1 MAGPNHELPAAGPAD
16 CDESRGMF
24 GQEPFV
30 LLVIALAVL
39 LGGFVKG
46 VVGIGLPIVSIAVLS
61 SVIDA
66 HFALGIIMFPLMF
79 TNLWQMLRAG
89 RPLAVIR
96 RFWPLMASML
106 ICIWVGTHLVTRLPG
121 ASLYG
126 FIGAAVVLFTTAN
139 YFTPDW
145 HLPARSERWAAP
157 IAGALSGL
165 LGGIS
170 TIWGPPLTMLFIMI
184 RLPKEA
190 FIQATGTIWFA
201 ASIPL
206 LMGYRQNG
214 ILDDSTA
221 VLSLAACLPSFV
233 GQWVGT
239 WVRARI
245 EQESFRKVLLIVF
258 FLIGLHLIRRA
269 LF

>member
-1 MAGPNHELPAAGPAD
+1 MPAD
-16 CDESRGMF
+16 CGESRGMF
-24 GQEPFV
+24 GQELH
-30 LLVIALAVL
+30 LLVIIALAVL

-46 VVGIGLPIVSIAVLS
+46 VVAIGLPIVSIGVLS
-61 SVIDA
+61 SVMDA
-66 HFALGIIMFPLMF
+66 HLALGIIMFPLLL
-79 TNLWQMLRAG
+79 TNLWQMLHAG
-89 RPLAVIR
+89 RPLEVVH
-96 RFWPLMASML
+96 RFWPTIAIML
-106 ICIWVGTHLVTRLPG
+106 VCIWVGTHVVTRLPG
-121 ASLYG
+121 GSLYG
-126 FIGAAVVLFTTAN
+126 FIGAAVVLFTTVN

-145 HLPARSERWAAP
+145 RLPARSERWASP
-157 IAGALSGL
+157 IAGALGGL

-206 LMGYRQNG
+206 LVGYRQNG

-221 VLSLAACLPSFV
+221 VLSLAACLPSFL
-233 GQWVGT
+233 GLWIGT
-239 WVRARI
+239 WLRGKIA
-245 EQESFRKVLLIVF
+245 QESFRKVLLIVF
-258 FLIGLHLIRRA
+258 FLIGLNLIRRA